1 MINKKFLII
10 PVLIFAA
17 AFCFAQEEPAD
28 SGDAYHADDWWTEER
43 PEDQE
48 NESSEEDHAGTT
60 AEAGEPAEQAGAT
73 AEAGAPAEQAAAA
86 NLILN
91 NPYFQKSV
99 QLKEQANEAFEE
111 GDYEASTAYAKE
123 AAEYAQRSDDY
134 VYMRLAEAAFARAQ
148 SRYTWAVSIGAS
160 RRYPAEYKTASAA
173 YNEAVNAR
181 KAENWGITLTASNRV
196 LMALANAKG
205 TGGDPGPVAE
215 PIRPAA
221 TKGAL
226 PAQYTVRHWIETGDC
241 FSAIAGWAW
250 VYGDPH
256 QWRKL
261 YEANRNKLPQPNNPN
276 LILPG
281 MILEIPSL
289 KGETRS
295 GMWDPSAKY

>member
-1 MINKKFLII
+1 MINKRFLII
-10 PVLIFAA
+10 PVLMLAA
-17 AFCFAQEEPAD
+17 VFCFAQEEPAGSED
-28 SGDAYHADDWWTEER
+28 TQRVEDWSDEW
-43 PEDQE
+43 PEDWDDD
-48 NESSEEDHAGTT
+48 SRSEH
-60 AEAGEPAEQAGAT
+60 AEATEDSKESAEQT
-73 AEAGAPAEQAAAA
+73 AAA
-86 NLILN
+86 NSILN

-111 GDYEASTAYAKE
+111 GDYDASTAYAKE
-123 AAEYAQRSDDY
+123 AAEYARLSDDY
-134 VYMRLAEAAFARAQ
+134 VYMRLAEAAFARAH
-148 SRYTWAVSIGAS
+148 SRYTWATTIGAG

-181 KAENWGITLTASNRV
+181 KGENWGITLTASNRV
-196 LMALANAKG
+196 LMALANVKG
-205 TGGDPGPVAE
+205 TGGDTGPVAE
-215 PIRPAA
+215 PVRPAA

-226 PAQYTVRHWIETGDC
+226 PAQYTVRHWIDTGDC

-281 MILEIPSL
+281 MILDIPSL
-289 KGETRS
+289 KGESRS
-295 GMWDPSAKY
+295 GMWDPAAKY